1 MSPARFS
8 SVSRGFLTSG
18 GVLVVSFAIARAL
31 PGSVFAQGGPPP
43 GTMDHWDA
51 ALTDGFAE
59 YREVIL
65 FNKRRRLQFQ
75 R

>member
-1 MSPARFS
+1 
-8 SVSRGFLTSG
+8 
-18 GVLVVSFAIARAL
+18 
-31 PGSVFAQGGPPP
+31 
-43 GTMDHWDA
+43 MDHWDA